1 MLRYNPQRMTR
12 GPSIWRD
19 LGIAAA
25 VAVVAGALAVH
36 FELHEVVYSWSRR
49 WEALQLDEL
58 PFVLFT
64 FAVTLT
70 ILNAS
75 RLLQLRRLLRENRGL
90 AHKALE
96 AQEAERKHLARE
108 LHDELGQY
116 LNAIKLD
123 SQTIPAES
131 PGEPVVSAARRIAAN
146 ADHVYATVGNMIRRL
161 RPVAL
166 DELGLA
172 AALEACVDRWRVLKP
187 TLNIRLTI
195 EGGLQGLGETMNL
208 ALYRIVQEALTNCV
222 RHSGAT
228 WASVQL
234 RRQNGGISLIVE
246 DDGKGLPSTP
256 DPGAGHGLAGIRER
270 VDLLGGTCTV
280 LSGPEGGVTV
290 SVLLPAGREQA

>member
-1 MLRYNPQRMTR
+1 MGR
-12 GPSIWRD
+12 GPSVWRD

-25 VAVVAGALAVH
+25 AAAVGGAFAVH
-36 FELHEVVYSWSRR
+36 FELHEVLYAWSRR
-49 WEALQLDEL
+49 WESLQLDEL

-70 ILNAS
+70 ILNAT
-75 RLLQLRRLLRENRGL
+75 RLLQLRRLLRENRSL

-123 SQTIPAES
+123 SQAIPDEHPAE
-131 PGEPVVSAARRIAAN
+131 PVAGAARRIAAN
-146 ADHVYATVGNMIRRL
+146 ADHVYAVVGNMIRRL

-166 DELGLA
+166 DELGLT
-172 AALEACVDRWRVLKP
+172 AALEACVDRWRALKP
-187 TLNIRLTI
+187 ALNIRLTI
-195 EGGLQGLGETMNL
+195 DGNLQELGETTNL

-222 RHSGAT
+222 RHSGAS

-234 RRQNGGISLIVE
+234 RRLDAGVSLLIE
-246 DDGKGLPSTP
+246 DDGRGMPPGP
-256 DPGAGHGLAGIRER
+256 DDGAGHGLAGIRER
-270 VDLLGGTCTV
+270 VDLLGGTCAV

-290 SVLLPAGREQA
+290 SVLLPVGRDPA